1 MKSLLIISLAFG
13 LAACSDSK
21 QIEATVNRDK
31 EPSPISENPSQADIT
46 KTKESYSFSNTYT
59 ENKPKPISYK
69 LSNFATS
76 GSDIND
82 LSYSQGY
89 YTVNQNDTLMKIA
102 FEIYG
107 DYEQWVV
114 IKNSNSEKIDSKNI
128 IKQGVT
134 LTFPKPAD
142 KFVQSK
148 KGDPYLIKRGDTLAS
163 ISKNTYGSSRYW
175 KAIWKNN
182 TPLIKDPDKIFA
194 GFTIYLPVI
203 NE

>member
-1 MKSLLIISLAFG
+1 MKSLLIIGLAFG

-21 QIEATVNRDK
+21 QREGTINRDK
-31 EPSPISENPSQADIT
+31 ESSPLSENPSRE
-46 KTKESYSFSNTYT
+46 KTKKTEENRSFSNTYT
-59 ENKPKPISYK
+59 EHKAKPISYK
-69 LSNFATS
+69 SSNFATS

-82 LSYSQGY
+82 LSYSLGY

-107 DYEQWVV
+107 DYEQWIV
-114 IKNSNSEKIDSKNI
+114 IKNANSEKIDPENV

-134 LTFPKPAD
+134 LTFPEPTD

-163 ISKNTYGSSRYW
+163 IARNTYGSSRHW

-182 TPLIKDPDKIFA
+182 TRLIKDPDKIFA

-203 NE
+203 TD